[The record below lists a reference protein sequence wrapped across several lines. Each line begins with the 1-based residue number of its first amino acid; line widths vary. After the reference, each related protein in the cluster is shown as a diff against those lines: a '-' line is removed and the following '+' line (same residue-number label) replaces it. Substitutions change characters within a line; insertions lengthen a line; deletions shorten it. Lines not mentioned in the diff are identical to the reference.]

1 MATEEEKSLTE
12 QLFLRIESLSQEVE
26 NLKREKADLEILLEN
41 TTEHSDTV
49 AAHLYDKA
57 VEAGKQSDR
66 RLAQFLEALPVGVF
80 VVDASGKPYYTNQT
94 AQQILGQGIM
104 SEATVEELPE
114 SYQLYL
120 AGTEQLYP
128 SDRLPIVRALR
139 GEKVAVDNS
148 EIHQIDKMIPI
159 EVWASPIFDDRGN
172 VAYAIAAFQ
181 DTTERK
187 RSAEA
192 LQQAEARYRSIFE
205 NAIEGIFQITWDGHY
220 ICVNPALAQIYGY
233 ESPEEMMNRIPEI
246 KPQVYVDPKCR
257 ENLIYLLTEQG
268 EVKGFEYQIYRQD
281 GSIIWVSENT
291 RAICD
296 ANGTLLYYEGTTI
309 DITERKQI
317 EQSLRAS
324 EVREREK
331 AQQLARSLHDL
342 QQAQVQLVQ
351 SEKMSSLG
359 QLVAGIAHEINNPVN
374 FLSGNLTYVYDY
386 TCDLLKLLKLY
397 QKHYSNP
404 APEIQSEVQA
414 IDIDFLAEDLPKILS
429 SLKIGIDRINQIS
442 VSLRTF
448 SRADTS
454 RKTLFNIHD
463 GIDSTLLIL
472 KHRLNSNGNRPGIT
486 LIKEYENIPLVE
498 CYAGQL
504 NQVFM
509 NLIANAI
516 DALEE
521 AIASGIFSKNQELVP
536 TIRIST
542 EIKQNNPRMKNKNES
557 VGSSFFGLN
566 FSHILIR
573 IADNGLGISED
584 AKQQLFKPL
593 FTTKQVGKGT
603 GLGLSISHQIVVE
616 KHGGQLGC
624 ISEPGQGTEFYIE
637 IPIGCT
643 GANL

>member
-1 MATEEEKSLTE
+1 MAIEEEKSLTE
-12 QLFLRIESLSQEVE
+12 QLFLKIESLSQELE
-26 NLKREKADLEILLEN
+26 DLKREKVDLEILLEN

-49 AAHLYDKA
+49 AAQLYDKA

-80 VVDASGKPYYTNQT
+80 VVDASGKSYYANQT
-94 AQQILGQGIM
+94 AQQILGKGIM

-114 SYQLYL
+114 TYQLYL

-128 SDRLPIVRALR
+128 SDRLPIIRALR
-139 GEKVAVDNS
+139 GEKVTVDDT
-148 EIHQIDKMIPI
+148 EIYQTDKIIPI
-159 EVWASPIFDDRGN
+159 EVWASPIFDDRGDI
-172 VAYAIAAFQ
+172 AYAIAAFQ

-192 LQQAEARYRSIFE
+192 LQQAETRYRSIFE
-205 NAIEGIFQITWDGHY
+205 NAIEGIFQITLDGHY
-220 ICVNPALAQIYGY
+220 ICVNPALAKIYGY
-233 ESPEEMMNRIPEI
+233 ESPEEMMNSIPEI
-246 KPQVYVDPKCR
+246 KEQVYVDPKCR
-257 ENLIYLLTEQG
+257 KNLLDLLTKQG

-291 RAICD
+291 RGICD
-296 ANGTLLYYEGTTI
+296 ANGTLLYYEGTII

-324 EVREREK
+324 EAREREK
-331 AQQLARSLHDL
+331 AQQLARSLRDL
-342 QQAQVQLVQ
+342 QQAQVQLIQ

-386 TCDLLKLLKLY
+386 TCDLLRLLKLY
-397 QKHYSNP
+397 QKYYSNP

-429 SLKIGIDRINQIS
+429 SLKIGIDRIHQIS

-521 AIASGIFSKNQELVP
+521 AIASGIFSKNQNLVP

-542 EIKQNNPRMKNKNES
+542 EIKQDNLRIKTENEL
-557 VGSSFFGLN
+557 VASSFFGLN

-573 IADNGLGISED
+573 ITDNGVGISEE
-584 AKQQLFKPL
+584 AKQHLFKPL

-616 KHGGQLGC
+616 KHGGQLKC

-637 IPIGCT
+637 IPISST
-643 GANL
+643 QANQ